1 MSFNPL
7 KHDFQLSRKRLTSND
22 SGKPVKEKQQSS
34 QLSQGVK
41 QTLYL
46 ESQELCFGCF
56 RGFLQFMG
64 GSRLQSSASRAQ
76 SHSRVY
82 SILEFKDLNV
92 YYNGKI

>member
-1 MSFNPL
+1 M
-7 KHDFQLSRKRLTSND
+7 TSND
-22 SGKPVKEKQQSS
+22 SGKLVKEKQQSS

-46 ESQELCFGCF
+46 ESQELCFGRF
-56 RGFLQFMG
+56 RGLLQFMG
-64 GSRLQSSASRAQ
+64 GSRLLSSTSRAQ

-92 YYNGKI
+92 YYNKKMWNLGLLAF